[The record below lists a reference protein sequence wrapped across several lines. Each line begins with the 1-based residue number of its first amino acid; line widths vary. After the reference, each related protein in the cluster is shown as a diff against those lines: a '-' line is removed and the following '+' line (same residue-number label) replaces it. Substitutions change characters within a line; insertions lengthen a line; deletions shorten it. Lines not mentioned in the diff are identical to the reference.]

1 MTTFTNLARED
12 DLFFPLYRMTLIFRR
27 MFLGMAISFF
37 PPKTRQANLLHTI
50 KLLAQ
55 FFCNVNQDP
64 FKEMDQKRYLLL
76 EILATNGIL

>member
-12 DLFFPLYRMTLIFRR
+12 DLFFALYRMTLIFRR

-55 FFCNVNQDP
+55 FFLQCKSRP
-64 FKEMDQKRYLLL
+64 F
-76 EILATNGIL
+76 

>member
-12 DLFFPLYRMTLIFRR
+12 DLFFSLYRMTLIFRR

-37 PPKTRQANLLHTI
+37 SPKTRQANLLHTI

-55 FFCNVNQDP
+55 FFCIVNQDP
-64 FKEMDQKRYLLL
+64 FKEMDQK
-76 EILATNGIL
+76 

>member
-12 DLFFPLYRMTLIFRR
+12 DLFFSLYRMTLIFRR

-37 PPKTRQANLLHTI
+37 LPKTRQANLLHTI

-64 FKEMDQKRYLLL
+64 FKEMDQK
-76 EILATNGIL
+76 